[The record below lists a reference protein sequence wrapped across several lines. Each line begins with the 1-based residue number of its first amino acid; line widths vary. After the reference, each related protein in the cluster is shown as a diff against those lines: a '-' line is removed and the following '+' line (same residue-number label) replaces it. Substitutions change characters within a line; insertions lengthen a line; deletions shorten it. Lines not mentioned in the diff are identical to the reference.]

1 MDRPISTLPA
11 GRLEITMPVY
21 LDHAATTPVAA
32 EVLQAMLPYF
42 QHAYGN
48 PSAIYTAG
56 QEAREA
62 VERAREQVA
71 RLVNADPDDVYFTS
85 GGTESDN
92 WAIKGVV
99 RAWRERKNHL
109 ITTPIEHHAVLEAC
123 EAVRELGWEVTLIP
137 VDSTGMVDPDDV
149 HRAITARTGL
159 ISIMHANNEVG
170 TIQPVAEIAAIAREH
185 GIPFHTDAVQTVGK
199 IPVDMQA
206 LGVDMLSVSA
216 HKLYGP
222 KGVGALVVRRATPL
236 RPLLDGGG
244 QERGRR
250 GGTYN
255 VPGIVGFGAAAERAF
270 RQGGIEMEQV
280 RLLRDRLLHGIL
292 ERVPDAVLTGHPT
305 QRLPNNAHLA
315 FGGVEGES
323 LVLALDAVGIYCSAG
338 AACSS
343 GDTEPSHVL
352 VAMGLEP
359 HLIEGSL
366 RFTLGKDNTPEQI
379 DYTIEQ
385 VTKAVQKLRS
395 LRIRS

>member
-1 MDRPISTLPA
+1 M
-11 GRLEITMPVY
+11 RLPVY
-21 LDHAATTPVAA
+21 LDHSATTPVAP
-32 EVLQAMLPYF
+32 EVLQAMLPF
-42 QHAYGN
+42 FDRAFGN
-48 PSAIYTAG
+48 PSAIYTMG

-71 RLVNADPDDVYFTS
+71 RLVNADTDEVFFTS

-92 WAIKGVV
+92 WAIKGVA

-123 EAVRELGWEVTLIP
+123 EALREMGWEITFVP
-137 VDSTGMVDPDDV
+137 VDSTGLVDPNDLR
-149 HRAITARTGL
+149 RAITPRTGL
-159 ISIMHANNEVG
+159 ISVMHANNEVG
-170 TIQPVAEIAAIAREH
+170 TIEPIAEIGAIAREH
-185 GIPFHTDAVQTVGK
+185 GIPFHTDAVQTVGR
-199 IPVDMQA
+199 IPVDIDA
-206 LGVDMLSVSA
+206 LNVDLLTVSA

-222 KGVGALVVRRATPL
+222 KGVGALIVRRGTPI

-255 VPGIVGFGAAAERAF
+255 VPGIVGLGAAAARAM
-270 RQGGIEMEQV
+270 RYAAEEMERV
-280 RLLRDRLLHGIL
+280 RSLRDRLVAGIM
-292 ERVPDAVLTGHPT
+292 ERVPDAVLTGHPV

-315 FGGVEGES
+315 FADVEGES
-323 LVLALDAVGIYCSAG
+323 LVLSLDAVGIYCSAG

-352 VAMGLEP
+352 VAMGIEP
-359 HLIEGSL
+359 RLIEGSV
-366 RFTLGKDNTPEQI
+366 RFTLGKDNTEEQI

-385 VTKAVQKLRS
+385 VARAVQKLRS
-395 LRIRS
+395 LRVRA